1 MEIDNKNCATKYPSP
16 IARSNNNNRTCPGFL
31 TFVNNS
37 KRTQLN
43 AQKHNIKL
51 TACTVKLTKKYC
63 MFFTCYEVT
72 FVKTK
77 STIHSIFIKIVSSKA
92 YKDSKYIDS
101 STVNHSVIRGL
112 VTKRLMVRRQLYNL
126 TTWINDFLYK

>member
-16 IARSNNNNRTCPGFL
+16 IASSNNNSRTCPGFL
-31 TFVNNS
+31 TLVNNS

-63 MFFTCYEVT
+63 MFFTSHSLYFFLIYE
-72 FVKTK
+72 KRK
-77 STIHSIFIKIVSSKA
+77 IININIKKNKA
-92 YKDSKYIDS
+92 YS
-101 STVNHSVIRGL
+101 
-112 VTKRLMVRRQLYNL
+112 
-126 TTWINDFLYK
+126 FLPCIGFSL